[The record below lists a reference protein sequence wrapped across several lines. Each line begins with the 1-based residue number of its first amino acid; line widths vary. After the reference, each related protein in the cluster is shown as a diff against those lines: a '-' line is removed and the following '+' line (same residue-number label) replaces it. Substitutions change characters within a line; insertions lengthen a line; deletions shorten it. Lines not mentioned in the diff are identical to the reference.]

1 MTPELQP
8 IALPPAQDAL
18 SWLDE
23 RADAGLR
30 IARAIADEVRQG
42 CSSADHAVDRW
53 NDLDIA
59 MSEVLSA
66 ASLFSEVHPD
76 VDVRARAEIALQDAQ
91 ALQIE
96 LAQDPTLYAVF
107 SGLDATGLSPLK
119 RRALDHLLRDFRRA
133 GVALPPPQRARLKEI
148 VDRHVVLGQEISKN
162 TRDDVRS
169 IKVSPERLAGMPSDW
184 VEAHPAGPDGLVTIT
199 TDYPDAIPFRTF
211 ARDRA
216 AREELAVEFLSC
228 GWPANDALLQEL
240 FALRAEQAAL
250 LGFDTWADYDAQV
263 KMIGSGPRIWEFV
276 TSISDAARARA
287 AADKQVLLDRLRQ
300 DVPDA
305 TDITTADVMYYAEA
319 IRRENYAVDAQE
331 VRQYFDAA
339 AVREGLLAVTG
350 RLFGLSWHPVP
361 DAVTWHEDV
370 MAYDVRIDGHADA
383 SEPANSGDS
392 ERQGELLGRIYLDL
406 FPREGKYKH
415 AAQFTLAPGVA
426 GRQLAEGALIC
437 NFSRGLMEHGE
448 VVTLFHEF
456 GHLVH
461 HIVAGRQPLAR
472 FSGVATEWDFVEAP
486 SQMLEEWAWDP
497 AVLATFAKNRDG
509 RSIPADL
516 VERMRRGNDFGKG
529 YQARTQMFYA
539 AVSYDFHVAKHDD
552 LTARLRE
559 LQSLFSDFPYLPHTH
574 MHCGFGHLDG
584 YSSGYYTYM
593 WSLVIAKDL
602 FSAFDP
608 NDLFAPQVARAYRDK
623 VLAPGGSAD
632 AADLVSDFLG
642 RPYTFDAYAR
652 WLAQ

>member
-1 MTPELQP
+1 MRPELLP
-8 IALPPAQDAL
+8 IALPQPRVAE

-23 RADAGLR
+23 RANHGLR
-30 IARAIADEVRQG
+30 TVRGIADEVRQG
-42 CSSADHAVDRW
+42 CSSAEEAIGRW
-53 NDLDIA
+53 NDLEIA
-59 MSEVLSA
+59 MSEVVSA

-76 VDVRARAEIALQDAQ
+76 EQVRARADLALQDAQ

-96 LAQDPTLYAVF
+96 LAQDPVLYAVF
-107 SGLDATGLSPLK
+107 SGLDATGLSPL
-119 RRALDHLLRDFRRA
+119 RARALDRLLRDFRRA
-133 GVALPPPQRARLKEI
+133 GVALAPPQRARLKEI
-148 VDRHVVLGQEISKN
+148 VDRQVVLGQVISKN

-169 IKVSPERLAGMPSDW
+169 IKLAPDRLAGMPSDW
-184 VEAHPAGPDGLVTIT
+184 IQAHPPGEDGLVTIT

-216 AREELAVEFLSC
+216 ARQELAVEFLSC
-228 GWPANDALLQEL
+228 GWPANDVLLQEL
-240 FALRAEQAAL
+240 FALRAEHAGL

-263 KMIGSGPRIWEFV
+263 KMIGSGPKIWEFV
-276 TSISDAARARA
+276 TSISAAARERA
-287 AADKQVLLDRLRQ
+287 SIDKEVLLDRLRQ

-339 AVREGLLAVTG
+339 AVREGLLSVTG
-350 RLFGLSWHPVP
+350 RLFGLTWLPVQ

-370 MAYDVRIDGHADA
+370 LAYDVWLQD
-383 SEPANSGDS
+383 PAGK
-392 ERQGELLGRIYLDL
+392 GELIGRIYLDL

-415 AAQFTLAPGVA
+415 AAQFTLASGVA
-426 GRQLAEGALIC
+426 DCHLAEGVLVC
-437 NFSRGLMEHGE
+437 NFSRGLMEHDE

-461 HIVAGRQPLAR
+461 HIVAGRQPLVR

-497 AVLATFAKNRDG
+497 AVLATFAKDRDG
-509 RSIPADL
+509 RPIPADL

-539 AVSYDFHVAKHDD
+539 AVSYDFHVAPHDD
-552 LTARLRE
+552 LTERLRE
-559 LQSLFSDFPYLPHTH
+559 LQSRFSDFPYLPGTH
-574 MHCGFGHLDG
+574 MHCSFGHLDG

-608 NDLFAPQVARAYRDK
+608 ADLFDPQIALAYRDK
-623 VLAPGGSAD
+623 VLARGGAAD
-632 AADLVSDFLG
+632 AADLVADFLG

-652 WLAQ
+652 WLAE